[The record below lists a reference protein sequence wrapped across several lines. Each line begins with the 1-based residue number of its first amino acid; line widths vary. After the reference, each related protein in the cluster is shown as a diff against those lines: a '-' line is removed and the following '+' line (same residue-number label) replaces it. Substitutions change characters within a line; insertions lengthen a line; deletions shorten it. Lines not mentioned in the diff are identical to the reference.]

1 MMSKKF
7 LSVGLAILGGVVLGV
22 LLTYLVLIPSSIYLF
37 FSPADSPNGYP
48 LPGGLFYYN
57 TSTATL
63 EVWVNGTV
71 EDTLG
76 PNLLPNLGNPLIE
89 WGGTEMV
96 PGDYKISLKIPTDVY
111 FINLGSVTVPPDRQ
125 IWLVI
130 QPDLSVQTKTTRW
143 QVSPPGPER
152 TDFYVRPSPPSP

>member
-7 LSVGLAILGGVVLGV
+7 LSVGLAILGGMVLGV

-63 EVWVNGTV
+63 EVWVNGV
-71 EDTLG
+71 MEDTLG
-76 PNLLPNLGNPLIE
+76 PNPPTGGPLGD

-111 FINLGSVTVPPDRQ
+111 FINLGSVTIPPDRQ

-143 QVSPPGPER
+143 QVSSPGPYG

>member
-1 MMSKKF
+1 MSKKF
-7 LSVGLAILGGVVLGV
+7 LSVGLAILGGMVLGI

-48 LPGGLFYYN
+48 LSGGLFYYN

-63 EVWVNGTV
+63 EVWVNGAV

-76 PNLLPNLGNPLIE
+76 PNPPTGGPLGD
-89 WGGTEMV
+89 WGGTEVV
-96 PGDYKISLKIPTDVY
+96 PGDYRISLKIPTDVY
-111 FINLGSVTVPPDRQ
+111 FINLGSVTVPPDKQ

-143 QVSPPGPER
+143 LLGPEG
-152 TDFYVRPSPPSP
+152 TDFYVWPSPPSP

>member
-1 MMSKKF
+1 MRKKL
-7 LSVGLAILGGVVLGV
+7 LSVGLTILGGIVLGV

-63 EVWVNGTV
+63 EVWVNGVV

-76 PNLLPNLGNPLIE
+76 PNPPTGGPLGQYS
-89 WGGTEMV
+89 GTEVV
-96 PGDYKISLKIPTDVY
+96 PGDYRISLKIPTELN
-111 FINLGSVTVPPDRQ
+111 FINLGSVTVPPDKQ

-130 QPDLSVQTKTTRW
+130 QPDLSIQTKTTRW
-143 QVSPPGPER
+143 LLGPEG
-152 TDFYVRPSPPSP
+152 TDFYVMPSPPSP

>member
-1 MMSKKF
+1 MMSKKI
-7 LSVGLAILGGVVLGV
+7 LSVCLAIFGGIVFGV

-37 FSPADSPNGYP
+37 FSPSVSPNGYP

-63 EVWVNGTV
+63 EVWVNGDM

-76 PNLLPNLGNPLIE
+76 PNPPTGSSLGDY
-89 WGGTEMV
+89 GGKEVV
-96 PGDYKISLKIPTDVY
+96 PGDYRISLKIPTDVN
-111 FINLGSVTVPPDRQ
+111 FINLGSVTVPSDRQ

-143 QVSPPGPER
+143 LLGPEG
-152 TDFYVRPSPPSP
+152 TDFYVKPSPPSP